1 MFQTRFVNPE
11 FIESILDVRE
21 TEVRLIQFCF

>member
-21 TEVRLIQFCF
+21 TEVRLIQFYF